1 MAQKIEKA
9 IVAGGQGDG
18 NAADLDASGFL
29 RACHHEDFTY
39 KDGTLRTRARCSF
52 LAAVKSQSKPAG
64 HAAMAK

>member
-9 IVAGGQGDG
+9 IVAGGQSDG

-39 KDGTLRTRARCSF
+39 KDGTLRNSGADVPSWRR
-52 LAAVKSQSKPAG
+52 
-64 HAAMAK
+64 